1 MGSGAVEMVFQCIF
15 DASLSNFENMER
27 KPYHRNC
34 SCALHNLKGTGSRT
48 YCNHKN
54 IVSFP
59 KKKSLHQ
66 HSICTNNNVSFPNKL
81 GQAKE

>member
-1 MGSGAVEMVFQCIF
+1 MASGAAEMVFQCIF

-48 YCNHKN
+48 CYGKSPLLS
-54 IVSFP
+54 VSYM
-59 KKKSLHQ
+59 
-66 HSICTNNNVSFPNKL
+66 
-81 GQAKE
+81 